1 MLTIFWRIIKDR
13 RISLIVYCLA
23 GIGLLWMYIALFP
36 SIQTQAA
43 SFNEL
48 LKNYPQ
54 ALMKAFGLE
63 ELNLS
68 RVENYLAMEQFSIIW
83 PMMVIFLVVSLAGAA
98 IAGEIEKGTA
108 EIMLSKPVSRLK
120 IFFGKYLAGVFTIIV
135 FTICSIFAAIP
146 LAKLYNI
153 DFVFKNYVT
162 LSIVSFFFSLAIF
175 SLAMFFS
182 AIFSEKSKAYM
193 TTGGILIVMYVLNI
207 IAALKD
213 NLKSLKYL
221 SFFYYYDP
229 DQALIK
235 NIINETGVLV
245 FVIIAVVCAIVA
257 AIWFKKRDIAV

>member
-1 MLTIFWRIIKDR
+1 MWTIFWRIIKDR
-13 RISLIVYCLA
+13 KISLVVYCLS
-23 GIGLLWMYIALFP
+23 GILLLWMYIALFP

-48 LKNYPQ
+48 MKNYPE

-63 ELNLS
+63 EISFTN
-68 RVENYLAMEQFSIIW
+68 VENFLAMEQFSIIW
-83 PMMVIFLVVSLAGAA
+83 PIIVIFLVISLAGAA
-98 IAGEIEKGTA
+98 IAGEVEKGTA
-108 EIMLSKPVSRLK
+108 EIILSKPVSRLK
-120 IFFGKYLAGVFTIIV
+120 IFFGKYLAGVFTILV
-135 FTICSIFAAIP
+135 FIICSIFAAAP
-146 LAKLYNI
+146 LAELHNI
-153 DFVFKNYVT
+153 DYVFKNYVT
-162 LSIVSFFFSLAIF
+162 LAIVSFFFGLAIF
-175 SLAMFFS
+175 SLAMLFS

-207 IAALKD
+207 VASLKD
-213 NLKSLKYL
+213 SLKDLKYL

-245 FVIIAVVCAIVA
+245 FVITAVVCTIVA